1 MDEVVP
7 LVDVEDDD
15 IAALF
20 RAHYDRLVRTLAV
33 VCGDAELAADAV
45 QEAFIRA
52 HGRWRSIRHYEDPVG
67 WVRRVALNLLRDD
80 HRRTTRKLRAVDRL
94 AALTATTAP
103 PPAEPDGVAALLGS
117 LPRQQ
122 RVAAALFYV
131 DGLSIAEVADAMG
144 IAAGV
149 RQVTPVRRPPRLAQ
163 HRRGRAADG
172 RA

>member
-1 MDEVVP
+1 MSGEVIWVMDEVVP

-67 WVRRVALNLLRDD
+67 WVRRVALEP
-80 HRRTTRKLRAVDRL
+80 
-94 AALTATTAP
+94 AP
-103 PPAEPDGVAALLGS
+103 
-117 LPRQQ
+117 
-122 RVAAALFYV
+122 
-131 DGLSIAEVADAMG
+131 
-144 IAAGV
+144 
-149 RQVTPVRRPPRLAQ
+149 
-163 HRRGRAADG
+163 
-172 RA
+172 